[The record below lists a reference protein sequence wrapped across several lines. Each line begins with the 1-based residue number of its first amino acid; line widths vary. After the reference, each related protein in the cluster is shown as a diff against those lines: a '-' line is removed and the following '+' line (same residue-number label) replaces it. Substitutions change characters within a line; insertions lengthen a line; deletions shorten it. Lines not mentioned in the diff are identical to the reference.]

1 MVELINVNKTFGS
14 IIAVD
19 GLSFHVKNAENL
31 ILLGTSGCGKTT
43 ALKMINRLIEPDSGT
58 ILING
63 KNILDQKKELL
74 RRDIG
79 YVMQNNGLFPHFTVE
94 QNISVVP
101 KLLNWDTKT
110 TALRIN
116 ELLEKM
122 HLPDHMLQKYPHQ
135 ISGGQQQRVGL
146 ARAIIANTPLLL
158 MDEPFG
164 ALDNVTRSEIQKEFI
179 AMEEFQQ
186 KTIIM
191 VTHDV
196 QEAFELGD
204 RIALMHHGK
213 IVQIGTPKQLLYEP
227 LNSFTKDFLAGH
239 KLALS
244 LKLVKIDDLWQQFN
258 LIIPS
263 GGECLSSKIS
273 VWDAMEHFLKEENK
287 MLQLSNLSGEIK
299 SINFENLT
307 AAFRQYQISQ
317 GND

>member
-1 MVELINVNKTFGS
+1 MVELINVSKTFGAIS
-14 IIAVD
+14 AVD
-19 GLSFHVKNAENL
+19 GLSFDVSNGENL

-43 ALKMINRLIEPDSGT
+43 ALKMINRLIEPDSGS
-58 ILING
+58 ILVNG
-63 KNILDQKKELL
+63 KNILHQKKELL

-79 YVMQNNGLFPHFTVE
+79 YVMQSNGLFPHFTVA

-101 KLLNWDTKT
+101 KLLNWDIKKITS
-110 TALRIN
+110 RIN

-122 HLPDHMLQKYPHQ
+122 HLPLQLLQQYPHQ
-135 ISGGQQQRVGL
+135 LSGGQQQRVGL

-164 ALDNVTRSEIQKEFI
+164 ALDNVTRTDIQKEFK

-227 LNSFTKDFLAGH
+227 LNSFTKDFLAGQR
-239 KLALS
+239 LALS
-244 LKLVKIDDLWQQFN
+244 LKLVKIDDLWKQFN
-258 LIIPS
+258 LGLTLEGEYLPS
-263 GGECLSSKIS
+263 TIS
-273 VWDAMEHFLKEENK
+273 VWDAMDHFQHASNKTLK
-287 MLQLSNLSGEIK
+287 LINLRGEFK
-299 SINFENLT
+299 TINFENLT
-307 AAFRQYQISQ
+307 TAFRQYQISK
-317 GND
+317 GDD